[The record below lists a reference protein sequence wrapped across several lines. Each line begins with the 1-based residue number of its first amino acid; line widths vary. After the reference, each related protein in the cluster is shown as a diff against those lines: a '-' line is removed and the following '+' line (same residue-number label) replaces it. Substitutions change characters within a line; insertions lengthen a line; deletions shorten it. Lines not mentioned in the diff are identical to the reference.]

1 MNASTAA
8 AAADKSELDYTS
20 AWLGS
25 EASKHRMDVSDLL
38 AGNTMPVNTLDIQS
52 TTLICGTDGEQI
64 YTVCDLVIR

>member
-1 MNASTAA
+1 MNPSATG
-8 AAADKSELDYTS
+8 DKSDLDYTS

-38 AGNTMPVNTLDIQS
+38 AGNTMAVNTLDIQN

-64 YTVCDLVIR
+64 YTVCELVIR